1 MWEARS
7 ALRHSL
13 VARPLGLLLGL
24 RFPHLPRRGGKIL
37 GMARLLLSQIGD
49 ERWIQL
55 ERLDER
61 LRIVGWPSSGPIEA
75 FSRIEGVE
83 TGGAD

>member
-1 MWEARS
+1 
-7 ALRHSL
+7 
-13 VARPLGLLLGL
+13 
-24 RFPHLPRRGGKIL
+24 
-37 GMARLLLSQIGD
+37 MARLLLSQIGD
-49 ERWIQL
+49 ESWIQL

-61 LRIVGWPSSGPIEA
+61 LRIVGWPSSAPIEA